1 MGGTLTPSEPA
12 GVTTIDYVQIA
23 NTGNAIDFGDS
34 TQARNG
40 GQGGAASPTRICHG
54 GGNNPSSSDRI
65 DFVNPQTTGNA
76 VDFGNLS
83 VARTYPFGCSNT
95 HGGIG

>member
-1 MGGTLTPSEPA
+1 MYKRQK
-12 GVTTIDYVQIA
+12 IDYVQIS
-23 NTGNAIDFGDS
+23 TIGNAIDFGDS

-65 DFVNPQTTGNA
+65 DFVNPQTTGDA

-83 VARTYPFGCSNT
+83 VARTYPFGTSNS
-95 HGGIG
+95 HGGVS